1 MDKNVEYISIVLDE
15 YIFWVYNQYIESEVN
30 LLGRVYWIC

>member
-1 MDKNVEYISIVLDE
+1 MDANMERLRILLDD
-15 YIFWVYNQYIESEVN
+15 YTSWVYNQYIESEVN